1 MMMKQPSEKI
11 RGTALLNLQL
21 KVLEVKIRGVRSLFG
36 DTAET
41 ERQAQQAEQTALA
54 QLDRRGQSVYAD
66 WCESL
71 DPVDRRALRELL
83 IEGRFHGTLT
93 PFIFEAHARRSETLL
108 DRLEPEALAA
118 LPVTSRTV
126 YQSMAAIYADTPT
139 LRRQLRVMLVTGAFQ
154 SVATPWAQTA

>member
-1 MMMKQPSEKI
+1 MMGQASDKI

-36 DTAET
+36 DSAEA
-41 ERQAQQAEQTALA
+41 EIQAQHAEQAALA
-54 QLDRRGQSVYAD
+54 QLDRRGQGVYAD

-93 PFIFEAHARRSETLL
+93 PFIFEAHARRSESLL

-118 LPVTSRTV
+118 LPATARTV
-126 YQSMAAIYADTPT
+126 YKSLASIYADTPT

-154 SVATPWAQTA
+154 SVATPWAQSA

>member
-1 MMMKQPSEKI
+1 MMGQASEKI

-36 DTAET
+36 DTAEL
-41 ERQAQQAEQTALA
+41 EQHAKQAEQAALA
-54 QLDRRGQSVYAD
+54 KLDRRGQGVYVD
-66 WCESL
+66 WAESL

-93 PFIFEAHARRSETLL
+93 PFIFEAHARRSEALL

-118 LPVTSRTV
+118 LPSASRTA
-126 YQSMAAIYADTPT
+126 YKSLAIIYADTPT

-154 SVATPWAQTA
+154 SVATPWAQSA